1 MPPLMRITV
10 LPIPNMPILAPVET
24 PDLFDFDEPEPPEPD
39 PGRPAAPVSGPQ
51 PQPRPGGGIWSLGER
66 ITWVAGLVLM
76 LSSFMAWYSGKSIE
90 GPTLSVIG
98 WHTGTIGKLV
108 FFIGLLL
115 IALAVLRQVGV
126 ELPPTV
132 PESLV
137 TIALGALG
145 TILVL
150 IRLISIP
157 DTFAGTSG
165 RAIGIWIA
173 LIAALGVI
181 GGGLLRA
188 GEEL

>member
-1 MPPLMRITV
+1 M
-10 LPIPNMPILAPVET
+10 LPTSKMPILAPMET
-24 PDLFDFDEPEPPEPD
+24 PDLFDFDEPEPSEP
-39 PGRPAAPVSGPQ
+39 PPRRTAAPSTRP
-51 PQPRPGGGIWSLGER
+51 PLPRPTGGIWSSGER
-66 ITWVAGLVLM
+66 IAWVAGLVLM
-76 LSSFMAWYSGKSIE
+76 LSSFMSWYAGKSIE
-90 GPTLSVIG
+90 GPTLAVIG
-98 WHTGTIGKLV
+98 WHTGTIGKII

-115 IALAVLRQVGV
+115 IALAVLRQFGI

-132 PESLV
+132 PDSLV
-137 TIALGALG
+137 TIALGALA

-173 LIAALGVI
+173 LLAALGVI
-181 GGGLLRA
+181 GAGLLRA